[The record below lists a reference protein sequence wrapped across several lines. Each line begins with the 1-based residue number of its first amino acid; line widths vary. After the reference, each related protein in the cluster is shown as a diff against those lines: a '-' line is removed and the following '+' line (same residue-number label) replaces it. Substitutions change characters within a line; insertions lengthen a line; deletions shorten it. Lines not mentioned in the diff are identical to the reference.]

1 MRLVP
6 LLAWSLVRDTSET
19 LDARLLPLLNA
30 VARSESLAAAVVE
43 CAISYRAAWG
53 LLRDYQEKLGEPLVL
68 LERGRG
74 ATLAPLGEQIVLAQ
88 RTATRRLETILPGLG
103 TDLAA
108 AAAATAKTPRLHLRI
123 AASHDLVLASLA
135 TGIAQFAPG
144 LDFEPS
150 FMGSLFALKE
160 FAQRRADLAGF
171 HVPVGHKVGWERA
184 PFTRWLKPRTDRL
197 IRFVDR
203 EQGLILP
210 RGNPAHVRNF
220 RDIARHGLR
229 FVNRQRGSG
238 TRLLIDRQLEDAG
251 IRSAELNGY
260 ASEEFTHAAVA
271 ATVASGGAD
280 AGFGLRAAAADYQLE
295 FVPLVR
301 ERYYLAVRAKDL
313 ERAAVARLVE
323 ALQNPSFAR
332 HARRFLGCNPAHA
345 GEVAGVEKL
354 RDDLPAD

>member
-1 MRLVP
+1 MMRLVP
-6 LLAWSLVRDTSET
+6 LITWSLVGESSEV

-30 VARSESLAAAVVE
+30 LAKSASLAAAVVE
-43 CAISYRAAWG
+43 CGISYRAAWG
-53 LLRDYQEKLGEPLVL
+53 LLRDYQDKLGEPLVL

-74 ATLAPLGEQIVLAQ
+74 ATLASLGQQIVLAQ

-103 TDLAA
+103 ADLAA
-108 AAAATAKTPRLHLRI
+108 GKAAVRSPALHLRI

-135 TGIAQFAPG
+135 TGIAQLAPG
-144 LDFEPS
+144 LEFEPS
-150 FMGSLFALKE
+150 FMGSLVALKE
-160 FAQRRADLAGF
+160 FAQGRADLAGF
-171 HVPVGHKVGWERA
+171 HVPLGQKVGWERA
-184 PFTRWLKPRTDRL
+184 PFMRWLKPHTDRL

-203 EQGLILP
+203 DQGLILP

-238 TRLLIDRQLEDAG
+238 TRLLIDRIIEDAG
-251 IRSAELNGY
+251 LEPAELNGY

-280 AGFGLRAAAADYQLE
+280 AGFGLRAAAAEYELD
-295 FVPLVR
+295 FVVLVR

-313 ERAAVARLVE
+313 ERPPVAKLVE
-323 ALQNPSFAR
+323 VLQSPAFAQ
-332 HARRFLGCNPAHA
+332 HARRFPGCNPADA
-345 GEVAGVEKL
+345 GAVSGVSVL
-354 RDDLPAD
+354 AADSHPA